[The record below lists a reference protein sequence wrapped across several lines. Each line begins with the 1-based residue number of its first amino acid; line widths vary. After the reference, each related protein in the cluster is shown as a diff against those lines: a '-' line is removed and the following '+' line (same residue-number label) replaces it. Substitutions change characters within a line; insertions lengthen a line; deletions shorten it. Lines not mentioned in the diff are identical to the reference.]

1 MYADYHVARH
11 RDDIACAKLSVTA
24 IVKSL
29 ERKQAEQSREL
40 LRQQKVALVLHVKN
54 AAQERCEY
62 IVCSFCHKYVAR
74 TNYHDKRT
82 CPERERLLEGDRFC
96 ATPPHAVVR
105 CAAPRR
111 AAPRHTPR
119 RGALRR
125 ATPRRTAPRHAAPR
139 ESIIFG
145 LEQCTMRCSSNC
157 RAGIDKCCAW
167 RLAASAQ
174 QMKHFWRHGNGSG
187 TRCLCMAPQ

>member
-40 LRQQKVALVLHVKN
+40 LRQQKVALGLHVKN

-82 CPERERLLEGDRFC
+82 CPERERLL
-96 ATPPHAVVR
+96 
-105 CAAPRR
+105 
-111 AAPRHTPR
+111 
-119 RGALRR
+119 
-125 ATPRRTAPRHAAPR
+125 
-139 ESIIFG
+139 
-145 LEQCTMRCSSNC
+145 
-157 RAGIDKCCAW
+157 
-167 RLAASAQ
+167 
-174 QMKHFWRHGNGSG
+174 
-187 TRCLCMAPQ
+187 